1 MHDKIRRSYQGNERP
16 FFSLVSE
23 KLGICKKARR
33 PSGDA
38 ERRRW
43 EIVLDPGREGMDRG
57 GGGGGT
63 CLQVVEIMIIILR
76 LLCMKIL

>member
-16 FFSLVSE
+16 FFPLVLE
-23 KLGICKKARR
+23 KLGICNKARQ

-43 EIVLDPGREGMDRG
+43 EIFLDPGREGLDRG
-57 GGGGGT
+57 GGDLPPG
-63 CLQVVEIMIIILR
+63 R
-76 LLCMKIL
+76 